1 MPSSSP
7 SSSESPSPS
16 SSIRR
21 WQHTDS
27 PLLWSNAVV
36 GSLILHLLIL
46 VPIARIWIGDRSISG
61 SEKLIAVEVLS
72 PSDSSLLPSPPSNVT
87 PQPSSPLAV
96 DPPVVASATSPHP
109 TPPPSSP
116 TPTPTATPT
125 PSSPTPTPTA
135 TPTPSSPTPT
145 PTAEPTPSS
154 PTPTPTAEP
163 PAEESDSP
171 AANPPFPDE
180 EIPPEE
186 SGGNFDVPEESS
198 PPSNTPGASDAEG
211 NNDGD
216 INTGDI
222 NTGGTMEGLVVYRKS
237 ELPAGGCGGSCPDKP
252 AQPQI
257 TSGEGF
263 SIAYLPT
270 ERHCSGKTL
279 VITAL
284 VSREGNATSSE
295 VNGSDLDP
303 NDPCVQ
309 IGSSMVNGWSFQPAQ
324 SGGSPV
330 DSFLDIYLDLT

>member
-1 MPSSSP
+1 
-7 SSSESPSPS
+7 
-16 SSIRR
+16 
-21 WQHTDS
+21 
-27 PLLWSNAVV
+27 
-36 GSLILHLLIL
+36 
-46 VPIARIWIGDRSISG
+46 
-61 SEKLIAVEVLS
+61 
-72 PSDSSLLPSPPSNVT
+72 
-87 PQPSSPLAV
+87 
-96 DPPVVASATSPHP
+96 
-109 TPPPSSP
+109 
-116 TPTPTATPT
+116 
-125 PSSPTPTPTA
+125 
-135 TPTPSSPTPT
+135 
-145 PTAEPTPSS
+145 
-154 PTPTPTAEP
+154 
-163 PAEESDSP
+163 
-171 AANPPFPDE
+171 
-180 EIPPEE
+180 
-186 SGGNFDVPEESS
+186 
-198 PPSNTPGASDAEG
+198 
-211 NNDGD
+211 
-216 INTGDI
+216 
-222 NTGGTMEGLVVYRKS
+222 MEGLVVYRKS